1 LTVTMS
7 TSSLVHL
14 DEYRIRRQQRLRES
28 AALYGADP
36 ERASVASILE
46 KVLLLADSDRAS
58 AVWVDEYGPGV
69 VHVHCVLDL
78 LHSPPRRAFDPAHL
92 QAAWEEG
99 VPGFRDW
106 ADLAASDVVPILEG
120 VRSSAAVAMGSDGSR
135 SWYLVVDSVRS
146 RSPLLSS
153 QVGQLMFLAG
163 ECASL
168 LLHRDLPFRSSRPL
182 PPSEFERR
190 RSESFGAWPV
200 LQDIEGRE
208 GDDEANRRIAARF
221 LVARLVRGLIE
232 EEFAVERE
240 SVMYRASGVRREVE
254 SIPSDDPERLL
265 WDAVVESVEQERPG
279 ELARNLLELG
289 TLVERMG
296 HLFGAREFHRT
307 AYDVALIAGDSSSTV
322 DAARFHARSC
332 RRLGDLVESERWY
345 STALEISRARG
356 EARTISVVLDGLANT
371 FREMGD
377 GARARGVVAEAM
389 EVARGLGDRYAMASG
404 HHTLLALDK
413 DDENWSEA
421 IVNGWAAFGMYPES
435 YHQTLVLHDLAGVFL
450 ETGQYRSAEDAY
462 LVVKDLAAGS
472 PAAILAQVTLLL
484 VSALQDDRAGFDGR
498 WLEIQGMEW
507 ESMAPTFRGQLLLVV
522 GAAFSALSRTSEAR
536 SWGERARSLAEVH
549 GLKQLQMEATL
560 FLKELGTTGRRTTG
574 FPILGESAGRVLVE
588 LRELREVG
596 ARAS

>member
-1 LTVTMS
+1 MS
-7 TSSLVHL
+7 TSSLVRL
-14 DEYRIRRQQRLRES
+14 DEYRFRRQQRLRES
-28 AALYGADP
+28 TALYGADP

-46 KVLLLADSDRAS
+46 KVLLLVDADRAS

-78 LHSPPRRAFDPAHL
+78 LHSPPRRAFDPAQL

-106 ADLAASDVVPILEG
+106 ADLAASEVVPILEG
-120 VRSSAAVAMGSDGSR
+120 VRSTAAVAMGSDGSR
-135 SWYLVVDSVRS
+135 SWYLVVDSIRA
-146 RSPLLSS
+146 RSPLAGS

-163 ECASL
+163 ECASI
-168 LLHRDLPFRSSRPL
+168 LLHRDLPFRSNRPL
-182 PPSEFERR
+182 PPSDFERR

-208 GDDEANRRIAARF
+208 GDEEANRRIAARF

-254 SIPSDDPERLL
+254 TISSEDAERLL
-265 WDAVVESVEQERPG
+265 WDAVVESVESERPG

-307 AYDVALIAGDSSSTV
+307 AYEVAVIAGDSGSTV
-322 DAARFHARSC
+322 EAARFHARTC

-356 EARTISVVLDGLANT
+356 EARTVSVVLDGLANT

-377 GARARGVVAEAM
+377 GARARSVVAEGL
-389 EVARGLGDRYAMASG
+389 EVARGLGDRYALASG

-413 DDENWSEA
+413 DEENWSEA
-421 IVNGWAAFGMYPES
+421 IVNGWAAFGMYPET

-462 LVVKDLAAGS
+462 LVVKNLGADG
-472 PAAILAQVTLLL
+472 PAATLAQVSLLL
-484 VSALQDDRAGFDGR
+484 VAALQEDRAGFDAR
-498 WLEIQGMEW
+498 WREVQSLEW
-507 ESMAPTFRGQLLLVV
+507 ESMAPTFRGQVLFVI
-522 GAAFSALSRTSEAR
+522 GRAFSALSRTSEAR
-536 SWGERARSLAEVH
+536 SWVERARSLAEVH
-549 GLKQLQMEATL
+549 GLTQLQLDTTL
-560 FLKELGTTGRRTTG
+560 FLKELGGSGLRTVG
-574 FPILGESAGRVLVE
+574 FPVLAEPAGQVLIE
-588 LRELREVG
+588 LRELREFG